1 MGRAALAAW
10 LPEGAGRPA
19 GWSVNAPP
27 TLVLCSV
34 RNTNQV
40 VALTSSQEAGGA
52 ALQRA
57 AEALRL
63 GFANLL
69 SFNSSTVYSS

>member
-10 LPEGAGRPA
+10 LPEGAGQRGGA
-19 GWSVNAPP
+19 RMP
-27 TLVLCSV
+27 TPVLCSV
-34 RNTNQV
+34 RKTDQV

-57 AEALRL
+57 AAALHL